1 MDLNADFGEGGLE
14 DASLMPYLTSCSIAC
29 GGHFGTKESITK
41 AITLAQEHGVAVGAH
56 PAYPDPENFGRYS
69 LKIPLAELQKSLAS
83 QLELFAAVCQEH
95 QTTWQHIKPHGALYN
110 DLAKD
115 EKLADA
121 VLEVFATFSVK
132 GLFLPA
138 KMPVVD
144 RARKLGFCVWEEVFA
159 DRQYRP
165 NGNLVSRSIAGAV
178 LSDIPA
184 VLNQVTQWVEG
195 GVKTHTGS
203 RFTAAWDTLCLHS
216 DTPNAVDIARALND
230 HFSFKKLT

>member
-1 MDLNADFGEGGLE
+1 MDLNADLGEGGLE

-41 AITLAQEHGVAVGAH
+41 SIALAQEHGVAVGAH

-69 LKIPLAELQKSLAS
+69 LNIPLAELQKSLAS
-83 QLELFAAVCQEH
+83 QLELFAAVCQEF
-95 QTTWQHIKPHGALYN
+95 QTPWQHIKPHGALYN

-121 VLEVFATFSVK
+121 VLEVFATFSAT

-144 RARKLGFCVWEEVFA
+144 RAREQGFCVWEEIFA
-159 DRQYRP
+159 DRQYSP
-165 NGNLVSRSIAGAV
+165 NGNLVSRRIAGAV

-195 GVKTHTGS
+195 GVQTHTGS